1 MRDSI
6 EVKESTGKGLGV
18 FAITDIPC
26 GARVLAEEPLLRVD
40 EGNGSAKDIL
50 SAFQK
55 LSVSQQHLYLQL
67 HGFAGAAF
75 KRSAE
80 KEIGRAWPAS
90 PLRERDILAI
100 WAANGFGH
108 VFLLGSRFNHSCIPN
123 IHFAYN
129 PTLDKE
135 TFHAVRNIAAGEE
148 LTITYIDGM
157 NRTRGQRKVELDER
171 GFVCD
176 CPACENTKDGQRKV
190 GPESVGIVYSGTPPG
205 SLLRRLIVDNIASIA
220 YNDTEEGVGWMTFID
235 GYPREALVDALKATL
250 KMRHKVETARR
261 PKLTSFKLYFEEEQ

>member
-1 MRDSI
+1 MRDSV

-55 LSVSQQHLYLQL
+55 LSVSQQELYFQL

-80 KEIGRAWPAS
+80 NEIGRAWQAIP
-90 PLRERDILAI
+90 PTERDILAI
-100 WAANGFGH
+100 WAANAFGH
-108 VFLLGSRFNHSCIPN
+108 VYLLGSRFNHSCIPN
-123 IHFAYN
+123 IHFAHN
-129 PTLDKE
+129 PTLGKE

-148 LTITYIDGM
+148 LTIPYIDGM
-157 NRTRGQRKVELDER
+157 NRTRGQRQVELDER

-176 CPACENTKDGQRKV
+176 CPACENTKDGQRK
-190 GPESVGIVYSGTPPG
+190 
-205 SLLRRLIVDNIASIA
+205 
-220 YNDTEEGVGWMTFID
+220 EEGRAKMFDLDQDLAIQLRLRTPAAWSQ
-235 GYPREALVDALKATL
+235 ALKVAQRLAAMQKSEGLLT
-250 KMRHKVETARR
+250 R
-261 PKLTSFKLYFEEEQ
+261 PLGITFVFHSFLLSNLIQS